1 MAWEIGS
8 LFLIIAAV
16 AAMIY
21 GGITLTL
28 NQMNKRFDEL
38 KDAIRASEARLIAEL
53 RGQNPELKADIKTV
67 EIRLRDDID
76 DIKIVET
83 QLKDVGEYVLDVH
96 LKVSY
101 LEGFAQV
108 PRIER
113 IREPRQDQPE

>member
-21 GGITLTL
+21 GGMTLML

-38 KDAIRASEARLIAEL
+38 KDAIRASEARLIAEM

-76 DIKIVET
+76 DIKVVEVE
-83 QLKDVGEYVLDVH
+83 LKDVGEYVLDVH
-96 LKVSY
+96 LNVSY